1 VPFGYTVHGIVR
13 YERPHDVAHVLGNPD
28 KARRQLA
35 LAIQIVIRLP
45 FYRNHAEMD
54 SNHV

>member
-28 KARRQLA
+28 KDRRQLA
-35 LAIQIVIRLP
+35 LAIQMAIDYCFSAITQK
-45 FYRNHAEMD
+45 D